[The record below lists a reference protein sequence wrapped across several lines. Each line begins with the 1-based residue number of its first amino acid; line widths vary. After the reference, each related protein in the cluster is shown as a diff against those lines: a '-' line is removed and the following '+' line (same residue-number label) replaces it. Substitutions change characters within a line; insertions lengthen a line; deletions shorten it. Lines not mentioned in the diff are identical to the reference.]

1 MCPGTPPLPYG
12 NIVSRRVVCD
22 LFALLFS
29 SACAYGFEK
38 SQKADTES
46 AGNG

>member
-1 MCPGTPPLPYG
+1 MTLYVGKDGL
-12 NIVSRRVVCD
+12 VSRRVVCD

-29 SACAYGFEK
+29 SACAYGVEK